1 MRQGGF
7 KPKSHSSGTYWVRA
21 NAQGGNKTK
30 HGEVVEGDI
39 DGDGVVDIWD
49 YRTSIAKTIGAV
61 IGIAIALLI
70 TVIALIRG

>member
-21 NAQGGNKTK
+21 DAKTGGKGK
-30 HGEVVEGDI
+30 HGKDIEGDI

-49 YRTSIAKTIGAV
+49 ERTTIAKTIGAIV
-61 IGIAIALLI
+61 GIGFAILITIVALL
-70 TVIALIRG
+70 RG